1 MKKLLLPLL
10 LVILTFTVV
19 SCGSTYD
26 KRTHTKD
33 AKIENPDT
41 VPYVYTKQ
49 CQLSGDQYTYG
60 QIKAIRHFDY
70 NGHSY
75 IQFHISGT
83 HGGHGGIVHDPDC
96 KCNQKDTLK

>member
-1 MKKLLLPLL
+1 MKKLLLSLL
-10 LVILTFTVV
+10 LVILTFMIV
-19 SCGSTYD
+19 SCDSYD
-26 KRTHTKD
+26 KRTYTKD
-33 AKIENPDT
+33 AKIENPDM

-60 QIKAIRHFDY
+60 QIKSIQHFDY

-83 HGGHGGIVHDPDC
+83 HGGRGGIVHDPDC

>member
-19 SCGSTYD
+19 SCNAYD

-49 CQLSGDQYTYG
+49 WQLSGDQYTYG
-60 QIKAIRHFDY
+60 QISTIKHFDY

-83 HGGHGGIVHDPDC
+83 HGGRGGVVHDPDC

>member
-1 MKKLLLPLL
+1 MKRLLLPLL

-19 SCGSTYD
+19 SCYN
-26 KRTHTKD
+26 KRTHAKD
-33 AKIENPDT
+33 AELESSDT

-49 CQLSGDQYTYG
+49 WLLSGDQYTYG
-60 QIKAIRHFDY
+60 QISTIKHFDY

-75 IQFHISGT
+75 IQFHISGK
-83 HGGHGGIVHDPDC
+83 HGGSSVVHDPDC